1 MLCKEI
7 CFVKKFVLQWNL
19 FFNEICYLL
28 FYDQMLWRNL
38 KKNSKKSNC
47 SRIRL
52 KMNDKDLRRRMIGN
66 SRALLARQLFE
77 NSALTRH
84 LFENSALNSFAHLL
98 QNANPILNSLLANV
112 ICQSVLRKVDKG
124 TQTLLRIPTKP
135 TFYIRYP
142 WSTIN
147 RWIWLFII
155 TFFAILVLLER

>member
-1 MLCKEI
+1 
-7 CFVKKFVLQWNL
+7 
-19 FFNEICYLL
+19 
-28 FYDQMLWRNL
+28 MLWWNL

-47 SRIRL
+47 SRIRS

-112 ICQSVLRKVDKG
+112 ICHSVLRKVDKG

-142 WSTIN
+142 WPTIN
-147 RWIWLFII
+147 RWIWLFTI
-155 TFFAILVLLER
+155 TFFCYPCYAWTIIIQWGRDGHQSGKLQRNFNIRIVVQCYN

>member
-1 MLCKEI
+1 LLCKEI
-7 CFVKKFVLQWNL
+7 CFVKKFVLQWNVL
-19 FFNEICYLL
+19 SF
-28 FYDQMLWRNL
+28 FYDEMLWRNL

-77 NSALTRH
+77 NSALTRPRH